1 MTDAYDRAPSCNN
14 NVSLTEYDCTKLSIA
29 FDTPGHKAEENT
41 SQSTSLDALV
51 TLVDLF

>member
-1 MTDAYDRAPSCNN
+1 MTDTYNRAPLCNT
-14 NVSLTEYDCTKLSIA
+14 NVSLTEYDFTKLSIA

-41 SQSTSLDALV
+41 SQFTSLDALV